1 MVIKG
6 KNMSTTLRDY
16 SSPPWETSVYKNIPM
31 NKYSPD
37 KIKVI
42 REIVGKPLKI
52 RFRGPRNTT
61 RDMVRSS
68 HTRQS
73 SCLKENA
80 VTFTVYY
87 R

>member
-1 MVIKG
+1 
-6 KNMSTTLRDY
+6 MSTTLRDY
-16 SSPPWETSVYKNIPM
+16 SSPPWETSVYKGIPM
-31 NKYSPD
+31 SKCTPD
-37 KIKVI
+37 NI
-42 REIVGKPLKI
+42 RLITKIVGKPLKL

-61 RDMVRSS
+61 KDMGRST

>member
-1 MVIKG
+1 M
-6 KNMSTTLRDY
+6 TTKLKDFQ
-16 SSPPWETSVYKNIPM
+16 SPPWETSLYKKIPM
-31 NKYSPD
+31 SKYTPE
-37 KIKVI
+37 KIRVI
-42 REIVGKPLKI
+42 REIIGKPLKL
-52 RFRGPRNTT
+52 RYRGPRNTT

>member
-1 MVIKG
+1 
-6 KNMSTTLRDY
+6 MSTTLRDY
-16 SSPPWETSVYKNIPM
+16 SSPPWETSVYKGIPM
-31 NKYSPD
+31 SKCTPE

-42 REIVGKPLKI
+42 REIIGKPLKI
-52 RFRGPRNTT
+52 RYRGPRNTT

>member
-1 MVIKG
+1 
-6 KNMSTTLRDY
+6 MSTTLRDY
-16 SSPPWETSVYKNIPM
+16 SSPPWETSVYKGIPM
-31 NKYSPD
+31 SKCTPE

-42 REIVGKPLKI
+42 REIVGRPLKI
-52 RFRGPRNTT
+52 RYRGPRNTT